1 MPYRLVSFSGD
12 QSFEL
17 PHGKSLVVGRGGTS
31 DIAIYDPTISRRH
44 AELTVETDG
53 VQVKDLGSSNGTCI
67 NGNRVNAG
75 RLSPNDSVTFGKVL
89 FQLEELTPGARRS
102 GAGLAPAHPVQDDT
116 IIRQLMV
123 SGGGPPGITSRN
135 RSSGFGQLRVAA
147 ETAEERQAKK
157 LSLLLD
163 ISQKL
168 SGEFDL
174 DKLLRNVVDMMFEVM
189 DVDRVSILL
198 RNEATGELVPSM
210 SRSRLGE
217 LDSQQ
222 VPRSIVEKVIRER
235 VAVVSDNTRT
245 DSRFKGHSIVTQSV
259 RSAMCSPLMASGDR
273 ILGLLYVDSITA
285 ANSFS
290 DENLQFLVALSGLV
304 AIGIR
309 NSRYAEQI
317 RREALVRSNFERYF
331 APNIAAEIA
340 QQDAVVPLGGE
351 RRPITIL
358 FSDIRGF
365 TSMAESMGPDAIAQL
380 LTEYFSEMV
389 EIIFEHGGTLDKFV
403 GDAIMA
409 LWGAP
414 IAHADDADRALR
426 AAVAMQHG
434 VARLNQQWALAG
446 RPEIGVGIGINYG
459 EVFAGN
465 IGSHRRLEYTVIGD
479 AVNVASRL
487 CSEAGPGEIL
497 VSEALCQVVKD
508 QADYEYLP
516 AMALRGRTRSVQVY
530 RVKGVGSRES
540 AVGSRPSDPTITPSD
555 YKPGPTSR

>member
-17 PHGKSLVVGRGGTS
+17 PQGRSLVVGRGLSS

-44 AELTVETDG
+44 AELTVGSDG

-67 NGNRVNAG
+67 NGNRVKTG
-75 RLSPNDSVTFGKVL
+75 RLTPNDSVTFGKVL
-89 FQLEELTPGARRS
+89 FQLEELKPGVRRS
-102 GAGLAPAHPVQDDT
+102 GAVTPSGQNDT
-116 IIRQLMV
+116 IVRQLMV
-123 SGGGPPGITSRN
+123 STGGPAGITSRN
-135 RSSGFGQLRVAA
+135 RTSDLGQLRVAA
-147 ETAEERQAKK
+147 DTAEERQAKK

-168 SGEFDL
+168 SSEFDL
-174 DKLLRNVVDMMFEVM
+174 PKLLGNIVDMVFEVM
-189 DVDRVSILL
+189 NVDRVSILL
-198 RNEATGELVPSM
+198 RDETTGELVPSI

-217 LDSQQ
+217 TDQQ
-222 VPRSIVEKVIRER
+222 VPRSIAEKVIQER

-259 RSAMCSPLMASGDR
+259 RSAMCSPLMASGDQV
-273 ILGLLYVDSITA
+273 LGLLYVDSVTA
-285 ANSFS
+285 ANSFT
-290 DENLQFLVALSGLV
+290 DEDLQFLVAFSGLA

-317 RREALVRSNFERYF
+317 RREVQVRSNFERYF
-331 APNIAAEIA
+331 APNVAAEIA
-340 QQDAVVPLGGE
+340 QQDTVVPLGGE
-351 RRPITIL
+351 RRPITVL

-365 TSMAESMGPDAIAQL
+365 TAMAESLGPDAIAQL

-414 IAHADDADRALR
+414 MAHEDDPDRALR
-426 AAVAMQHG
+426 AAVAMQRG
-434 VARLNQQWALAG
+434 IARLNQQWANQG

-479 AVNVASRL
+479 AVNVAHRL

-508 QADYEYLP
+508 PADYEYLP
-516 AMALRGRTRSVQVY
+516 AMSLRGRTRSVQVY
-530 RVKGVGSRES
+530 RLKQVDG
-540 AVGSRPSDPTITPSD
+540 
-555 YKPGPTSR
+555 

>member
-17 PHGKSLVVGRGGTS
+17 PHGKSLVVGRGVSS
-31 DIAIYDPTISRRH
+31 DIAIYDSTISRRH
-44 AELTVETDG
+44 AELIVENDG
-53 VQVKDLGSSNGTCI
+53 VKVKDLGSSNGTCI
-67 NGNRVNAG
+67 NGTRVDAG
-75 RLSPNDSVTFGKVL
+75 RLSLNDSVTFGKVL
-89 FQLEELTPGARRS
+89 FQLEESKPGIRRS
-102 GAGLAPAHPVQDDT
+102 GGGLMAPVHPVANDN
-116 IIRQLMV
+116 IVRQLMV
-123 SGGGPPGITSRN
+123 SSGSATGITSRN

-189 DVDRVSILL
+189 NVDRVSILL
-198 RNEATGELVPSM
+198 REETTGELVPSM
-210 SRSRLGE
+210 SRSRQGDTE
-217 LDSQQ
+217 FQS
-222 VPRSIVEKVIRER
+222 VPRSISDKVMQER

-259 RSAMCSPLMASGDR
+259 RSAMCSPLMASGDQ

-290 DENLQFLVALSGLV
+290 DEDLQFLVAFSGLV

-309 NSRYAEQI
+309 NSRFTEQV
-317 RREALVRSNFERYF
+317 RREAQVRSNFERYF

-340 QQDAVVPLGGE
+340 QQDTVVPLGGE

-409 LWGAP
+409 LWGTP
-414 IAHADDADRALR
+414 IAHADDPDRALR
-426 AAVAMQHG
+426 AAVAMQQG
-434 VARLNQQWALAG
+434 VARLNEQWALAG

-479 AVNVASRL
+479 AVNVANRL
-487 CSEAGPGEIL
+487 CSEAAPGEIL

-508 QADYEYLP
+508 QAEYEYLP

-530 RVKGVGSRES
+530 RVKSL
-540 AVGSRPSDPTITPSD
+540 
-555 YKPGPTSR
+555 

>member
-17 PHGKSLVVGRGGTS
+17 PHGRSLVVGRGVAS

-44 AELTVETDG
+44 AELTVGIDG

-67 NGNRVNAG
+67 NGSRVNAG
-75 RLSPNDSVTFGKVL
+75 RLNPNDSITFGKVL
-89 FQLEELTPGARRS
+89 FQLKELRPPGFVS
-102 GAGLAPAHPVQDDT
+102 GSGEAIPSSPVLGDT
-116 IIRQLMV
+116 IVRQLVV
-123 SGGGPPGITSRN
+123 SGQGPTGITSRN

-147 ETAEERQAKK
+147 ASAEERQAKK

-174 DKLLRNVVDMMFEVM
+174 DKLLGNVMDMMFEVM

-198 RNEATGELVPSM
+198 RSESTGELVPSI
-210 SRSRLGE
+210 SRSRLGDTE
-217 LDSQQ
+217 FQQ
-222 VPRSIVEKVIRER
+222 VPRSIVDKVIQEK
-235 VAVVSDNTRT
+235 VAVVSDNTRS

-273 ILGLLYVDSITA
+273 ILGLLYVDSVTA

-290 DENLQFLVALSGLV
+290 DEDLQFLVAFSGLV

-309 NSRYAEQI
+309 NSRYAEQV

-340 QQDAVVPLGGE
+340 QQDTAVPLGGD
-351 RRPITIL
+351 RRPITVL

-414 IAHADDADRALR
+414 IAHADDPDRALR

-434 VARLNQQWALAG
+434 VRRLNERWALAG

-459 EVFAGN
+459 EAFAGN

-479 AVNVASRL
+479 AVNVANRL

-508 QADYEYLP
+508 LADYEYLP
-516 AMALRGRTRSVQVY
+516 AMALRGRTRSVQVFK
-530 RVKGVGSRES
+530 VKGV
-540 AVGSRPSDPTITPSD
+540 
-555 YKPGPTSR
+555 

>member
-17 PHGKSLVVGRGGTS
+17 PHGRSLVVGRGVTS

-44 AELTVETDG
+44 AELIVETDG

-67 NGNRVNAG
+67 NGTRVMAG
-75 RLSPNDSVTFGKVL
+75 LLSPNDSVTFGKVL
-89 FQLEELTPGARRS
+89 FQLEELKPGGRRS
-102 GAGLAPAHPVQDDT
+102 GGGLVLPPNPIHSDT

-123 SGGGPPGITSRN
+123 SGGGPPGITSRD
-135 RSSGFGQLRVAA
+135 RSSLGQLRVAA
-147 ETAEERQAKK
+147 DTAEERQAKK

-163 ISQKL
+163 VSQKL

-174 DKLLRNVVDMMFEVM
+174 NKLLRNVVDMVFEVM
-189 DVDRVSILL
+189 NVDRVSILL
-198 RNEATGELVPSM
+198 RDEITGELVPSM
-210 SRSRLGE
+210 SRSRLGDTE
-217 LDSQQ
+217 FQS
-222 VPRSIVEKVIRER
+222 VPRSISDKVIAER

-245 DSRFKGHSIVTQSV
+245 DSRFKGNSIVAQSV
-259 RSAMCSPLMASGDR
+259 RCAMCSPLMASGDQ
-273 ILGLLYVDSITA
+273 ILGLLYVDSVTA

-290 DENLQFLVALSGLV
+290 DEDLQFLVAFSGLA

-309 NSRYAEQI
+309 NSRYAEQV

-331 APNIAAEIA
+331 APNVASEIA
-340 QQDAVVPLGGE
+340 QQDAAVPLGGD
-351 RRPITIL
+351 RRPVTIL

-414 IAHADDADRALR
+414 IAHADDPDRALR
-426 AAVAMQHG
+426 AAVEMQRG
-434 VARLNQQWALAG
+434 IARLNERWVSAG

-459 EVFAGN
+459 DVFAGN

-479 AVNVASRL
+479 AVNVAHRL
-487 CSEAGPGEIL
+487 CAEAGPGEIL
-497 VSEALCQVVKD
+497 VSEAVCQVVKD
-508 QADYEYLP
+508 PADYEYLP
-516 AMALRGRTRSVQVY
+516 ATALRGRTRSVQVY
-530 RVKGVGSRES
+530 RVKGV
-540 AVGSRPSDPTITPSD
+540 TN
-555 YKPGPTSR
+555 

>member
-17 PHGKSLVVGRGGTS
+17 PPGRTLVVGRGVSS

-44 AELTVETDG
+44 AELTVGPDG
-53 VQVKDLGSSNGTCI
+53 VQVRDLGSSNGTCI
-67 NGNRVNAG
+67 NGSRITAG
-75 RLSPNDSVTFGKVL
+75 RLNPNDSITFGKVL
-89 FQLEELTPGARRS
+89 FQLKEQRVS
-102 GAGLAPAHPVQDDT
+102 GQSPAGLAAMQPAPLVGDT
-116 IIRQLMV
+116 IVRQLMV
-123 SGGGPPGITSRN
+123 SGGATGITSRN

-147 ETAEERQAKK
+147 DTAEERQAKK

-174 DKLLRNVVDMMFEVM
+174 DKLLANVVDMMFEVM

-198 RNEATGELVPSM
+198 RNESTGELVPSI
-210 SRSRLGE
+210 SRSRVG
-217 LDSQQ
+217 DAGFQQ
-222 VPRSIVEKVIRER
+222 VPRSIVDKVIQER
-235 VAVVSDNTRT
+235 VAVVSDNTRS

-273 ILGLLYVDSITA
+273 VLGLLYVDSVTA

-290 DENLQFLVALSGLV
+290 DEDLQFLVAFSGLV

-309 NSRYAEQI
+309 NSRYAEQV

-340 QQDAVVPLGGE
+340 QQDTVVPLGGE

-365 TSMAESMGPDAIAQL
+365 TAMAESMGPDAIARL

-389 EIIFEHGGTLDKFV
+389 EIIFEYGGTLDKFV

-409 LWGAP
+409 LWGTP
-414 IAHADDADRALR
+414 IAHADDPDRALR
-426 AAVAMQHG
+426 AAVAMQQG
-434 VARLNQQWALAG
+434 VARLNEQWARAG

-479 AVNVASRL
+479 AVNVANRL

-497 VSEALCQVVKD
+497 VSEALCQMVKD
-508 QADYEYLP
+508 QAEYEYLP

-530 RVKGVGSRES
+530 RVKGVTSRETRV
-540 AVGSRPSDPTITPSD
+540 ASRISDPTLTLRD
-555 YKPGPTSR
+555 RKPDLS